1 MPRRSGHPEF
11 LERPKPAQV
20 LPISKC
26 PVISESP
33 GAWKICFPRYILE
46 AMSHNI
52 RVEHS
57 FSGAR
62 QPRPRANT
70 CENRPLIVN
79 DKKVMAT
86 FITYRLYFLSH
97 HPLRLIPPHIEFR
110 RDLGWLH
117 ATAVAFFP
125 TQLIRSTGLETARW
139 KGSHKELPRLHPEWL
154 HLPRLHPEWLH
165 SDQSCFC
172 QKNSQTAAMTAPAP
186 NKLDP
191 SVRVLLSL
199 RSTLTAGATNRLHS
213 ESSHSR

>member
-20 LPISKC
+20 LPISKY

-33 GAWKICFPRYILE
+33 GAWKISFPRYILE
-46 AMSHNI
+46 AISHNI

-70 CENRPLIVN
+70 CENRPLVVN
-79 DKKVMAT
+79 NKKVMAT

-97 HPLRLIPPHIEFR
+97 HPLRLTPPHIEFR
-110 RDLGWLH
+110 RDRGWSH

-139 KGSHKELPRLHPEWL
+139 TGSHKE
-154 HLPRLHPEWLH
+154 LPRLHPEWLH

-172 QKNSQTAAMTAPAP
+172 QKNGQTMAMTAPAP